1 MSFSPLWGV
10 GGAYLN
16 DIELPPV
23 QTFRVS
29 TLILTRIGVKYP
41 NSGRDKALSET
52 LKVFSAQG
60 GNLG

>member
-16 DIELPPV
+16 DIELLPF

-29 TLILTRIGVKYP
+29 TLILPIKGVK
-41 NSGRDKALSET
+41 
-52 LKVFSAQG
+52 
-60 GNLG
+60 